1 MEIVRCGKSNKKL
14 AEAEFIRLSIK
25 CSRCGAFNELKAIE
39 PLNRAPRAPNKEGC
53 NGKTDYSLVGR
64 QASPG

>member
-1 MEIVRCGKSNKKL
+1 MEIVRCGNCNKKL

-39 PLNRAPRAPNKEGC
+39 PLTRAPRAPNKEDF
-53 NGKTDYSLVGR
+53 NGKTNHSLGGR